1 MHKGGKSKWA
11 WQGHSHSNRLC
22 CFFPE
27 REALWW
33 WGLSM
38 QAQNDWET
46 YYRHCQ
52 GSCFWGWI
60 LLMPLDASVKVRVCE
75 ELHAA
80 SASRMS
86 LCWLVFRQASEA
98 FSSSSRAMRLA
109 VPLLEISNVLHTE
122 NQRCCIILPASMC
135 LTSGL
140 PWYIGLH
147 RSYLAC
153 GVQRSVHA
161 AQREKHYVLKVG
173 HAVAQKITQIQSRT
187 KWGLIF
193 QSLLK
198 SVCEQSH
205 FRQVCVLMS
214 WHSFNF

>member
-1 MHKGGKSKWA
+1 
-11 WQGHSHSNRLC
+11 
-22 CFFPE
+22 
-27 REALWW
+27 
-33 WGLSM
+33 
-38 QAQNDWET
+38 
-46 YYRHCQ
+46 
-52 GSCFWGWI
+52 
-60 LLMPLDASVKVRVCE
+60 MPLDASVKVRVCE

-109 VPLLEISNVLHTE
+109 VTLLFHCWKSVTCCTLRIRDAVLS
-122 NQRCCIILPASMC
+122 CIVPYLWPSLIQ
-135 LTSGL
+135 
-140 PWYIGLH
+140 YIGLH

-161 AQREKHYVLKVG
+161 AQRGKHYVLKVG

-205 FRQVCVLMS
+205 FRQMCVLKS
-214 WHSFNF
+214 

>member
-1 MHKGGKSKWA
+1 MLVGTCTKVV
-11 WQGHSHSNRLC
+11 NRSEHDRAIVIQTGYAV
-22 CFFPE
+22 FFQ

-109 VPLLEISNVLHTE
+109 VTLLFH
-122 NQRCCIILPASMC
+122 C
-135 LTSGL
+135 
-140 PWYIGLH
+140 W
-147 RSYLAC
+147 
-153 GVQRSVHA
+153 
-161 AQREKHYVLKVG
+161 
-173 HAVAQKITQIQSRT
+173 
-187 KWGLIF
+187 
-193 QSLLK
+193 K
-198 SVCEQSH
+198 SVTCCTL
-205 FRQVCVLMS
+205 RIRDAVLS
-214 WHSFNF
+214 CIVPYLWPSLIYRST

>member
-1 MHKGGKSKWA
+1 M
-11 WQGHSHSNRLC
+11 L
-22 CFFPE
+22 FFS
-27 REALWW
+27 RE
-33 WGLSM
+33 
-38 QAQNDWET
+38 
-46 YYRHCQ
+46 RHCGGGVQ
-52 GSCFWGWI
+52 ACRHKMTEKPITDIARVAAFGGEFSSYPW
-60 LLMPLDASVKVRVCE
+60 MPQSKSVCE

-86 LCWLVFRQASEA
+86 LRWLVFRQASEA
-98 FSSSSRAMRLA
+98 FSSSSRALRLA
-109 VPLLEISNVLHTE
+109 VPHLFHCWKSVT
-122 NQRCCIILPASMC
+122 
-135 LTSGL
+135 
-140 PWYIGLH
+140 WYIGLH

-153 GVQRSVHA
+153 GVQWSVHA

-205 FRQVCVLMS
+205 FRQVCVLKS